1 VYVQLVP
8 THRTFYLVGTAD
20 DLEDEMLT
28 DISYVTSASLPSSV
42 TNDRLLELLKLERRV
57 DDLEERYDH
66 ARSFLPFAC
75 DPDDFPGP
83 LSSKERRELQKRY
96 EAALAEEAIVMDT
109 YGKEFH
115 EARDA
120 AAALKQT
127 LLDDIFGPVLP
138 PSPDT
143 LYFSFMDGYPPT
155 FSIVGTYTELLHT
168 AVALGERC
176 DEKSLLRGLL
186 SAEDFNVAGIT
197 NALFQRYMA
206 LWTRLS
212 KEQSL
217 SIQAEIPVPLDAEL
231 EPLVKE
237 FNAIRLRI
245 LDAYMHGI

>member
-1 VYVQLVP
+1 
-8 THRTFYLVGTAD
+8 
-20 DLEDEMLT
+20 
-28 DISYVTSASLPSSV
+28 
-42 TNDRLLELLKLERRV
+42 
-57 DDLEERYDH
+57 
-66 ARSFLPFAC
+66 
-75 DPDDFPGP
+75 
-83 LSSKERRELQKRY
+83 
-96 EAALAEEAIVMDT
+96 
-109 YGKEFH
+109 
-115 EARDA
+115 
-120 AAALKQT
+120 
-127 LLDDIFGPVLP
+127 
-138 PSPDT
+138 
-143 LYFSFMDGYPPT
+143 
-155 FSIVGTYTELLHT
+155 
-168 AVALGERC
+168 LGERC